1 MVHRTATVLLFRKW
15 LPLLFWMAAIFFMS
29 NQPSEA
35 LPVYGSWDW
44 VVKKGAHF
52 LAYALLAVLAFRVTR
67 EGPRPYL
74 TAFFIAVAYAIS
86 DEIHQFFV
94 DGRHGTVADVAID
107 SLGALAALWLIHRKQ
122 ITTNWE
128 RNR

>member
-1 MVHRTATVLLFRKW
+1 
-15 LPLLFWMAAIFFMS
+15 MAAIFFMS

-35 LPVYGSWDW
+35 LPVYGPWDW
-44 VVKKGAHF
+44 LIKKGAHF
-52 LAYALLAVLAFRVTR
+52 LAYALLAFLAFRVTR

-74 TAFFIAVAYAIS
+74 IAFLIAFAYAVS
-86 DEIHQFFV
+86 DEIHQLFV
-94 DGRHGTVADVAID
+94 DGRHGTAVDVVID

>member
-1 MVHRTATVLLFRKW
+1 MVRRKITVLAFWRW

-44 VVKKGAHF
+44 LVKKGAHF

-67 EGPRPYL
+67 GRSRPYL
-74 TAFFIAVAYAIS
+74 FAFLIAIIYALS
-86 DEIHQFFV
+86 DEIHQLFV
-94 DGRHGTVADVAID
+94 DGRHGTAVDVVID
-107 SLGALAALWLIHRKQ
+107 SLGALTALLLIYRKQ

>member
-1 MVHRTATVLLFRKW
+1 MVHRHMTVLAFRRW

-35 LPVYGSWDW
+35 LPVYGPWDW
-44 VVKKGAHF
+44 LIKKGAHF

-74 TAFFIAVAYAIS
+74 TAFLIAFIYAIS
-86 DEIHQFFV
+86 DEIHQLFI
-94 DGRHGTVADVAID
+94 DGRHGTAVDVVID
-107 SLGALAALWLIHRKQ
+107 SLGAFTALLLIYRKQ